1 MKKLFLF
8 LLVFIWGLQ
17 AGLADKKEMSP
28 LKELVVNPHLLVGG
42 SPEISP
48 EIKDGF
54 ISSKNT
60 PDFSARGLNYEIEL
74 TDIFMG
80 NFEDVPFQR
89 EDIFFNNLLGAYV
102 SEYAKYCDSYLP
114 PDKIQL
120 TRQECSQ
127 EQVTKNGYGMII
139 SRNCVSYR
147 TVGTGYY
154 AAPDMYAA
162 METLQQFQLE
172 NVLTMIGHDDG
183 LGMAA
188 RASGELKAVQMD
200 MAALIKMNGCDSPG
214 LKRFQENLRLF
225 AHGQDPIRL
234 EALIAKRKEDKT
246 EIAGN
251 QDVKS
256 LVEDLV
262 YENSRQWNFNR
273 YQKGSVDNVQILA
286 YDRKGLPGKL
296 KAEYFFTG
304 FSGKQKGSVTVTFDS
319 NGFPD
324 CMYFSDFPTVCRP
337 ANRKIVN
344 AYAKNTYRTS
354 GTSSPLVQSE
364 VNSKPLVPSK
374 VNSKAVVTEAP
385 DQEVMEIPFELIENV
400 PVFPGC
406 ENEQGNEAKKKCTSQ
421 RITEMVH
428 QNFNGELGKKLGL
441 TGINRIIVQFK
452 IDRNGNIGE
461 VRSRAPHPNLEQEA
475 ERVVKLLPKMTAGS
489 QRGRPVDVVYSL
501 PIVFDVNNNN
511 KDSRTIP
518 GKKETK
524 KPEPEKISNKKLR
537 ELFKVDGNNG

>member
-8 LLVFIWGLQ
+8 LLIFMGGLQ
-17 AGLADKKEMSP
+17 VGLADKKEMSP
-28 LKELVVNPHLLVGG
+28 LEELVVNPHFPMGG
-42 SPEISP
+42 PPGISR
-48 EIKDGF
+48 EIKDGS
-54 ISSKNT
+54 ISSKNI
-60 PDFSARGLNYEIEL
+60 PGFSAKGLNYEIEL
-74 TDIFMG
+74 TDIYMG
-80 NFEDVPFQR
+80 NFEDVPFER
-89 EDIFFNNLLGAYV
+89 ENIFFNNLLSAYV
-102 SEYAKYCDSYLP
+102 SEYAKNCASYLP

-127 EQVTKNGYGMII
+127 EQVTKNGFGMII
-139 SRNCVSYR
+139 SRNCISYR

-154 AAPDMYAA
+154 AAPNMYAA
-162 METLQQFQLE
+162 MEALQQFHLD

-188 RASGELKAVQMD
+188 RMSGELKAVQMD

-214 LKRFQENLRLF
+214 LKQFQENLRLF
-225 AHGQDPIRL
+225 ALGHDPIRL
-234 EALIAKRKEDKT
+234 ETLIAKRKEDKT

-319 NGFPD
+319 DGFPD

-354 GTSSPLVQSE
+354 GTSTSGTSQIVQSE
-364 VNSKPLVPSK
+364 VNRKSF
-374 VNSKAVVTEAP
+374 VTEAP
-385 DQEVMEIPFELIENV
+385 DQGAMEIPFAVIENV

-406 ENEQGNEAKKKCTSQ
+406 ENEQSNEAKKKCTSQ
-421 RITEMVH
+421 KITEMVH

-441 TGINRIIVQFK
+441 TGINRVIVQFK
-452 IDRNGNIGE
+452 IDQNGNIGQ

-489 QRGRPVDVVYSL
+489 QRGRQVDVLYSL
-501 PIVFDVNNNN
+501 PIVFDVNNNTV
-511 KDSRTIP
+511 KDNQTIP

-524 KPEPEKISNKKLR
+524 KPETGKISNNKLR
-537 ELFKVDGNNG
+537 ELFKVDGNNR

>member
-8 LLVFIWGLQ
+8 FLVFLWGLQ
-17 AGLADKKEMSP
+17 SGLADKEMSP
-28 LKELVVNPHLLVGG
+28 LNELVVNLHL
-42 SPEISP
+42 PEGAP

-54 ISSKNT
+54 ISSNNIPK
-60 PDFSARGLNYEIEL
+60 FSAKGLNYEIEL
-74 TDIFMG
+74 TDIYMG
-80 NFEDVPFQR
+80 NFEDVPFER
-89 EDIFFNNLLGAYV
+89 ENIFFNNLLGAYV
-102 SEYAKYCDSYLP
+102 SEYAKYCASYLP
-114 PDKIQL
+114 TDKIEL
-120 TRQECSQ
+120 TRQVCSQ
-127 EQVTKNGYGMII
+127 EQVTKNGFGMII

-147 TVGTGYY
+147 TEGTGYY

-162 METLQQFQLE
+162 METLQQFQLG
-172 NVLTMIGHDDG
+172 NVLNMVGHDDG

-188 RASGELKAVQMD
+188 KAAGELKVVQMD

-354 GTSSPLVQSE
+354 GTSPLVQSQVTSTPLVQSE
-364 VNSKPLVPSK
+364 VN
-374 VNSKAVVTEAP
+374 NKAFVTEAP

-406 ENEQGNEAKKKCTSQ
+406 ENEKGNEAKKKCTSQ
-421 RITEMVH
+421 KITEMVH

-475 ERVVKLLPKMTAGS
+475 ERVVKLLPRMTAGS

-501 PIVFDVNNNN
+501 PIVFDVNNINNN
-511 KDSRTIP
+511 KISETIP
-518 GKKETK
+518 VKEETK

-537 ELFKVDGNNG
+537 ELFKVDGNNRR